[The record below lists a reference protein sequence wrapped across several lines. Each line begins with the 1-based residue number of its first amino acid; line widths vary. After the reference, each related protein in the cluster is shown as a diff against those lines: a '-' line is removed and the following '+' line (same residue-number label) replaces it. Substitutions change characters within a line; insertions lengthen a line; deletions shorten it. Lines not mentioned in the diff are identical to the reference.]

1 MDRRQNALPM
11 PSTSHQFAPFPRS
24 LWLLAVVVL
33 SACGG
38 CGGDKSKSD
47 AAKTPPA
54 KVAHPV
60 NEADLNTI
68 RLTPEAEKHLAI
80 TTSPVI
86 ARHVNRVR
94 GYGGEI
100 MLPPGA
106 TTIVSAPVNG
116 TLQAPGDRGVPQPGA
131 KLQRRQPVFLLLPL
145 LSPERAVLT
154 PAERIRFAEAKNAL
168 ATSRIDAEGQVQQA
182 QAQVDAAK
190 IALARAER
198 LLADKAGTVRAVDD
212 AKAQQEIAD
221 KGLQAALSR
230 RKVLD
235 DIRLDEEAGEL
246 LPITLESPQDGI
258 LRAEHATAGQVV
270 AAGRPFRS
278 HGLRS
283 DMGPRAGLR
292 RRSAE
297 ILTDRPAP
305 FQGWPTGRR
314 RTPHGAAHRGAA
326 DGHGAG
332 LDG

>member
-1 MDRRQNALPM
+1 MRP
-11 PSTSHQFAPFPRS
+11 TSRQFACFSRS
-24 LWLLAVVVL
+24 LWLPLVMALV
-33 SACGG
+33 AGGG
-38 CGGDKSKSD
+38 CGGEKSKSE

-68 RLTPEAEKHLAI
+68 RLTPEAEKHLDI

-116 TLQAPGDRGVPQPGA
+116 TLQAPSDKGVPQPGA

-168 ATSRIDAEGQVQQA
+168 VTSRIDAEGQVQQA

-190 IALARAER
+190 IAL
-198 LLADKAGTVRAVDD
+198 G
-212 AKAQQEIAD
+212 
-221 KGLQAALSR
+221 SR
-230 RKVLD
+230 RTLCCA
-235 DIRLDEEAGEL
+235 IRRVPSA
-246 LPITLESPQDGI
+246 PSTMRRPSRKSPTRDC
-258 LRAEHATAGQVV
+258 
-270 AAGRPFRS
+270 
-278 HGLRS
+278 
-283 DMGPRAGLR
+283 R
-292 RRSAE
+292 RRCRARRYSTIFAS
-297 ILTDRPAP
+297 T
-305 FQGWPTGRR
+305 RR
-314 RTPHGAAHRGAA
+314 RVNYCH
-326 DGHGAG
+326 
-332 LDG
+332 